1 MESWFYRSEEIRMKK
16 KQEQSAFIP
25 IPIILSKLHSLN
37 PEVLVAQW
45 IALLTSD
52 PDIAGSNPA
61 EDDFGFRRFSL
72 FRKFTLLY
80 QKPLCFMQKK
90 IQMTDGKISS
100 EQPKIYRAKKE
111 HWKL

>member
-1 MESWFYRSEEIRMKK
+1 M
-16 KQEQSAFIP
+16 
-25 IPIILSKLHSLN
+25 
-37 PEVLVAQW
+37 VLVTQW

-61 EDDFGFRRFSL
+61 EDDFGFRCLSL
-72 FRKFTLLY
+72 FPKFTLLY

-90 IQMTDGKISS
+90 IQMTDDKISSS

-111 HWKL
+111 QW